1 MIGGIIGTFGVD
13 DIIKIS
19 DILQEARRQ
28 NTLAINELK
37 YCEDRQN
44 DLLHEIEFGS
54 ANRQHLGKMAKELR
68 DIRIRR
74 RNAKNTIKVVRPIID
89 WSEKSDNIRNGL
101 YKAIGDTKRIAK
113 ELDESVYTFKT
124 EEDKIIEH
132 VDLPQIG

>member
-1 MIGGIIGTFGVD
+1 MYVTNNEPFGVD

-28 NTLAINELK
+28 NTLAINDLK

-54 ANRQHLGKMAKELR
+54 ANHHHLGKVAKELR
-68 DIRIRR
+68 DIRTRR
-74 RNAKNTIKVVRPIID
+74 RNAKNMIKIVKPILD

-101 YKAIGDTKRIAK
+101 YKAIGDTKRIDK
-113 ELDESVYTFKT
+113 EIKSSMYTFKT
-124 EEDKIIEH
+124 EEDKVIEH
-132 VDLPQIG
+132 VE

>member
-1 MIGGIIGTFGVD
+1 MYEYKGMFGVD
-13 DIIKIS
+13 DISKIS

-28 NTLAINELK
+28 NTLAINDLK

-54 ANRQHLGKMAKELR
+54 ANRQHLGKVARELR

-74 RNAKNTIKVVRPIID
+74 RNAKNMIKIVKPIID

-101 YKAIGDTKRIAK
+101 YKAIGDTKRIDS
-113 ELDESVYTFKT
+113 ELRSMKYTFKT
-124 EEDKIIEH
+124 EEDKVIEH
-132 VDLPQIG
+132 VSP